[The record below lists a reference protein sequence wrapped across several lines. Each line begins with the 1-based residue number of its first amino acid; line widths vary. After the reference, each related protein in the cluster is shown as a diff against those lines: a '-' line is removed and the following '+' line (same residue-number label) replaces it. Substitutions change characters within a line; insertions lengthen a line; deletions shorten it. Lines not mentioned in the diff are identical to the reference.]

1 MAISKERLEELLS
14 LLSST
19 KNFEQKGMMFA
30 DFIGRENAESLRRR
44 YYNMKDRCYNS
55 KSVAYKNYGER
66 NITICKEWLE
76 DKYNFYIWA
85 LRNGFDISLTLDRID
100 NNCGYYPKNCR
111 WVDRKMQ
118 NNNKRNIKRHKV
130 NGEFL
135 TITEASKKFGIS
147 FKKLESRMRL
157 NNLSLEDAVN
167 LGLIDKLGNI
177 DTALIEAKKMAG
189 ISTTQKFNIKIY
201 PKPKTF
207 TEKLNLFLRQTPQ
220 ISINQLANKIGLDI
234 NDISV
239 LQHLQYDCI
248 ITPFVIYK

>member
-1 MAISKERLEELLS
+1 MAISKERLEELFS

-19 KNFEQKGMMFA
+19 KNFEQKGMVFA

-100 NNCGYYPKNCR
+100 NNCGYYPNNCR
-111 WVDRKMQ
+111 WVDRKIQ

-157 NNLSLEDAVN
+157 NNLSLEDAIN
-167 LGLIDKLGNI
+167 LGAFRKQNSSAIKYDLNGKKLTLKEMERLTGVKSH
-177 DTALIEAKKMAG
+177 T
-189 ISTTQKFNIKIY
+189 
-201 PKPKTF
+201 
-207 TEKLNLFLRQTPQ
+207 
-220 ISINQLANKIGLDI
+220 
-234 NDISV
+234 
-239 LQHLQYDCI
+239 
-248 ITPFVIYK
+248 IYKRIHKGQSLEQAIKGGLM